1 MGTRTSAVRFVT
13 VCAAALLPSLT
24 LARAEEPSSQPV
36 PEQQTRQL
44 WDDAFANSRP
54 PAAKPA
60 RRPRPAPAP
69 TANDAFV
76 GVTVWKLEPAAATEA
91 SRAVAISSAPN
102 ESWLAHRVE
111 LGAGFPEGQRVR
123 LSFEASCRG
132 FLYVIDREKYAD
144 GSFGEPYLI
153 FPTLRTRQGNNEV
166 QAGRVVEIPD
176 LTDHPPFF
184 TMKRARRDQVGEVL
198 TVLITPTPL
207 AGLAIGRSPL
217 HLSGEQVREWE
228 TRWST
233 PTRQLELKGGAGR
246 PYTRV
251 EKEAAESESRLLTQ
265 EDPLPQ
271 TMFRVS
277 SKPGDPLLVAVPLAV
292 TKASAPR

>member
-1 MGTRTSAVRFVT
+1 MGTRTSAVRFEVLF
-13 VCAAALLPSLT
+13 CGAAILLSVPPAKAEVPSL
-24 LARAEEPSSQPV
+24 QPA

-44 WDDAFANSRP
+44 WDDAFTSTRP
-54 PAAKPA
+54 PAAKPV
-60 RRPRPAPAP
+60 RRPRPAHASPA
-69 TANDAFV
+69 NEAFV
-76 GVTVWKLEPAAATEA
+76 GVTVWRLEAAAPES
-91 SRAVAISSAPN
+91 SRAVAITSAPN

-111 LGAGFPEGQRVR
+111 LGSGLPEGQRVR
-123 LSFEASCRG
+123 LSFEASCKG
-132 FLYVIDREKYAD
+132 FLYVIDREQYTD
-144 GSFGEPYLI
+144 GVFGEPYLI

-176 LTDHPPFF
+176 LSDHPPFF

-207 AGLAIGRSPL
+207 AGLVIGRSPL
-217 HLSGEQVREWE
+217 HLSGDQVRDWE
-228 TRWST
+228 ARWTT

-246 PYTRV
+246 PYTPE
-251 EKEAAESESRLLTQ
+251 EKNAAESDSRLLTQ

-277 SKPGDPLLVAVPLAV
+277 SKPGDPVLVAVPLTM
-292 TKASAPR
+292 TKLSLPR